1 MTTPV
6 RTRSYRSPRRREQA
20 AATRRSV
27 LRAARDLFTRDGYAT
42 TTVTAVATA
51 AGVSLDTVY
60 ASVGRKPE
68 LLLAVIDQVLAST
81 DEPVDLE
88 EREYVRHIRRAG
100 TARAKIEIYAD
111 AVGRLVPQIAPL
123 QDALRR
129 AAEGDAACA
138 TVWAGMLER
147 RAANVLL
154 LAQDLRTTGELRA
167 DLTDQEVADIVGS
180 TNAVEYYLLLARRG
194 WTPERYARLLA
205 DLWSRTL
212 LEPGSPGPPVGPTA
226 PPGLTTA

>member
-1 MTTPV
+1 M
-6 RTRSYRSPRRREQA
+6 
-20 AATRRSV
+20 
-27 LRAARDLFTRDGYAT
+27 
-42 TTVTAVATA
+42 
-51 AGVSLDTVY
+51 
-60 ASVGRKPE
+60 
-68 LLLAVIDQVLAST
+68 
-81 DEPVDLE
+81 
-88 EREYVRHIRRAG
+88 
-100 TARAKIEIYAD
+100 
-111 AVGRLVPQIAPL
+111 PQIAPL

-129 AAEGDAACA
+129 AAESDAACA
-138 TVWAGMLER
+138 AVWAGMLER

-212 LEPGSPGPPVGPTA
+212 LEPGSPVAPTA
-226 PPGLTTA
+226 PPGLTTAVADRAAPGGGWRSAVRGMGRWLDRPTRSTSEEPSWHVLPSPAGAASSAAPSSPTWPRTGTTC